1 MVKNRTDKDK
11 NLLTLFVWCG
21 TVARSASHAYEVHD
35 KFYWRHKMQVNSV
48 VQKTKPKNKKVNST
62 NLKEA
67 PKQAPKTK
75 IVEVDTPASYT
86 PRFNQK
92 TKTKSQTVVKVHVE
106 LSPVELWK
114 KAVNK
119 QILKIGRDS
128 ISMWRCAFFGRM
140 PPQHSINSF
149 GIEDIEQVKAMQWCI
164 VNMKIVPEELDAAKK
179 NGSKLT
185 SLMKFDGQPYN
196 VTFITMWDLT

>member
-1 MVKNRTDKDK
+1 
-11 NLLTLFVWCG
+11 
-21 TVARSASHAYEVHD
+21 
-35 KFYWRHKMQVNSV
+35 MQVNSV
-48 VQKTKPKNKKVNST
+48 VQKTKQKKRKVNTT
-62 NLKEA
+62 NLTET
-67 PKQAPKTK
+67 PRQAPKTK
-75 IVEVDTPASYT
+75 IVEVDAPVLRIS
-86 PRFNQK
+86 RFNQK
-92 TKTKSQTVVKVHVE
+92 TKTVVKVHVE
-106 LSPVELWK
+106 LSHVELWK
-114 KAVNK
+114 KSVNK

-179 NGSKLT
+179 SGSKLT
-185 SLMKFDGQPYN
+185 NLMKFDGQPHN